1 MYRTLGD
8 LQHSINLLIADLGRN
23 ASCAAWVFV
32 QEDVYDIDDNGEYVL
47 HPVEVA
53 DKVLEAVGEDHC
65 IYEMIADKIGSRI
78 SEELSEI

>member
-1 MYRTLGD
+1 
-8 LQHSINLLIADLGRN
+8 LLIADLGRN

-53 DKVLEAVGEDHC
+53 DKVLEAVGEDHY
-65 IYEMIADKIGSRI
+65 IYEMIGSRI